1 MFQFL
6 NWSQLSVQIF
16 PNPAGDYI
24 NVISSAAIAKISIA
38 DVTGRVLI
46 QVENNSTTQLDISKL
61 STRVYFLNLQMENG
75 ELTSYKIIKQ

>member
-61 STRVYFLNLQMENG
+61 STGVYFLNLQMENG